1 MRRSGVD
8 QFRLSATADVAT
20 HSVATMTIA
29 PPCRRTILVI
39 DDDPDVREVMQ
50 RQLATLGFDVVVAP
64 NGLDGLIQLEQT
76 QPDLVLCDL
85 SMPVMGGLEFARRM
99 RRDPRNR
106 DVRLIAVTGYKR
118 ETNLLDRLSV
128 GFDAY
133 VLKPIARESL
143 ARLVRR
149 QLRVGREMVEFS
161 VDRDSRHARARS
173 AGSVRGSA
181 GELAHGEDAR
191 VSVPR
196 HNVGLL
202 YP

>member
-29 PPCRRTILVI
+29 SPRRRTILVI

-50 RQLATLGFDVVVAP
+50 RQLATLGFDVVVAT
-64 NGLDGLIQLEQT
+64 NGLDGLIQVEHM

-118 ETNLLDRLSV
+118 ETNLLDSLSV

-133 VLKPIARESL
+133 VLKPIMREML

-149 QLRVGREMVEFS
+149 QLSGRTGDGWVQRRS
-161 VDRDSRHARARS
+161 GLTSRS
-173 AGSVRGSA
+173 SSIGG
-181 GELAHGEDAR
+181 
-191 VSVPR
+191 
-196 HNVGLL
+196 
-202 YP
+202 